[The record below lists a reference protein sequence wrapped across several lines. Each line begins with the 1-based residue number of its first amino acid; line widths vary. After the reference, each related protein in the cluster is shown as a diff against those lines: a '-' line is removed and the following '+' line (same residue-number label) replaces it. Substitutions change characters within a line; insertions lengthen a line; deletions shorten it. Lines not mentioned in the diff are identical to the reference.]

1 MARPR
6 GDIEPRIV
14 HAARAR
20 FVVEGVDGASLRTI
34 ARDAGTNIGMIS
46 YYFATKEE
54 LFLAVVEEV
63 YAKLLADLEKIFA
76 VGGPLA
82 GRIRAVSERLGTMS
96 ATELDVVR
104 LVVREALASSE
115 RFHRLLSRFK
125 RGHLPM
131 MLSALAAGV
140 EKGEVSSD
148 IPLPVL
154 LVCTFGIAALPQ
166 IARRAAGREPP
177 MGLLPEPVELAD
189 LVTGVLFQGIGAAQ
203 YRNATKRRATTD
215 GKGATKVPKARS
227 SKPKQRPRRS
237 RVR

>member
-34 ARDAGTNIGMIS
+34 ARDAKTNIGMIS
-46 YYFATKEE
+46 YYFATKED

-63 YAKLLADLEKIFA
+63 YAKLLTDLEKIFA

-115 RFHRLLSRFK
+115 RFRRLLSRFK

-131 MLSALAAGV
+131 MLGALAAGV
-140 EKGEVSSD
+140 ENGEVSSN

-154 LVCTFGIAALPQ
+154 LVCTFGLAALPQ
-166 IARRAAGREPP
+166 IARRAAGAEAP
-177 MGLLPEPVELAD
+177 MGLLPDAAELAE
-189 LVTGVLFQGIGAAQ
+189 LVTGVLFHGIAAPQHRSATTPASNAGA
-203 YRNATKRRATTD
+203 RREPGKKKRATRTS
-215 GKGATKVPKARS
+215 PAR
-227 SKPKQRPRRS
+227 RRS
-237 RVR
+237 NA